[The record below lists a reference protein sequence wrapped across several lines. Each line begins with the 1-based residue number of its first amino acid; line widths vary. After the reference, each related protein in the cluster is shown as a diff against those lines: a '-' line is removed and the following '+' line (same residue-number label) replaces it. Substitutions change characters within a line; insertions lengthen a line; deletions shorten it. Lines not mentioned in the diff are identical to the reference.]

1 MLLTAFPLLLA
12 DGVVR
17 NLLAS
22 CLLERSRCFMY
33 LKLEHILLSIAAV
46 RLSANSK
53 LSLRSK
59 SGSRAH
65 CLLFLDSISP
75 PVRTEIQ
82 KQQIKSHKTHEL
94 GKTLQTRVLK
104 LYIHLRLRDG
114 HLAHLTHSHTGKK
127 PRTARSVNGWW

>member
-1 MLLTAFPLLLA
+1 LLA
-12 DGVVR
+12 
-17 NLLAS
+17 
-22 CLLERSRCFMY
+22 
-33 LKLEHILLSIAAV
+33 
-46 RLSANSK
+46 
-53 LSLRSK
+53 
-59 SGSRAH
+59 
-65 CLLFLDSISP
+65 FLDSISP